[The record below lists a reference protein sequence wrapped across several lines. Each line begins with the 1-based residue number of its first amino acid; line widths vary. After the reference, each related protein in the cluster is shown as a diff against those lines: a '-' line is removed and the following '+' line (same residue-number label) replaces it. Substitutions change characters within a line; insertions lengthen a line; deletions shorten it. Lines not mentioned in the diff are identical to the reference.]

1 MERGEIKSSVI
12 YLAGGCFWGME
23 KLMQSIPGVLDAQ
36 SGYANGTGEAD
47 ANYKTVCAGKT
58 GFRETVRVSYDPARV
73 SLDQL
78 LFAYFAVVDKTAVNR
93 QGHDVG
99 TQYQAGIYYADDAA
113 KAVVERVAG
122 VERARTPGFAVE
134 IKPLKNFFP
143 AEEYHQDYLDKNPGG
158 YCHIPFAEIAR
169 FSRAVVDAGAYPR
182 PPEKEI
188 ESRLTPEQF
197 AVTQRSATEHPFQN
211 AFYDNTE
218 KGLYVDVVTGE
229 PLFLSTDKYAS
240 SCGWPAFTKPVEES
254 VVVARE
260 DRSHG
265 MIRYE
270 VRSRA
275 GDSHLGHVFENDPDS
290 PNGVRYCIN
299 SASLR
304 FVPFDRLEEE
314 GYGYLTERFAT

>member
-1 MERGEIKSSVI
+1 MEHKERKTSVI
-12 YLAGGCFWGME
+12 HLAGGCFWGME

-36 SGYANGTGEAD
+36 SGYANGTGETD
-47 ANYKTVCAGKT
+47 ANYKTVCGGKT
-58 GFRETVRVSYDPARV
+58 GFRETVRVVYDPARV

-93 QGHDVG
+93 QGHDIG
-99 TQYQAGIYYADDAA
+99 TQYQAGIYYSDDAA
-113 KAVVERVAG
+113 KAAVERVAG

-169 FSRAVVDAGAYPR
+169 LSRAVVDAGAYPR

-188 ESRLTPEQF
+188 EARLTPEQY
-197 AVTQRSATEHPFQN
+197 AVTQRSATERPFQN
-211 AFYDNTE
+211 AFYENDE

-229 PLFLSTDKYAS
+229 PLFFSTDKYVSA
-240 SCGWPAFTKPVEES
+240 CGWPAFTKPVEES

-265 MIRYE
+265 MARTE

-304 FVPFDRLEEE
+304 FVPKAEMEAQ
-314 GYGYLTERFAT
+314 GYAPYLMLFS